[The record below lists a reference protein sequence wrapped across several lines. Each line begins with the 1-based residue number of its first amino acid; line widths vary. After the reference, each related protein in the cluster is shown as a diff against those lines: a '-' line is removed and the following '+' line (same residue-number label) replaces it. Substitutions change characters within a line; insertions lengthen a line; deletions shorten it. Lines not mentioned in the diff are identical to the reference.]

1 MILYDVRKYAMES
14 VYVCLLSIMILLW
27 IFHPLQLRKSY
38 EKNEKQ
44 KKTKHISQ
52 LHNSSKIQWKKGRNR
67 ITMYALTCI
76 YMTTHIHRGNMI
88 WNQAMPACLLYNM
101 TLRINI
107 PSTTVTTKMKNQND
121 HSQTSSKF

>member
-44 KKTKHISQ
+44 KKQNTYHNFITVPKFNGKRAETGSQ
-52 LHNSSKIQWKKGRNR
+52 
-67 ITMYALTCI
+67 C
-76 YMTTHIHRGNMI
+76 
-88 WNQAMPACLLYNM
+88 MP
-101 TLRINI
+101 
-107 PSTTVTTKMKNQND
+107 
-121 HSQTSSKF
+121 